1 MVLSLLGI
9 CVNSI
14 IKSFSYTFE
23 SNKVYSVLG
32 HSGCGKTTLM
42 RAIAG
47 LTPYTGDILLDKKPL
62 QNGEVGVVFQSFFLF
77 PHLNVWQNLTLAPRL
92 VQKKHVDDEAQELL
106 ERFGLKDY
114 EKRKTTELSGGQKQ
128 RVAIIRA
135 LLTHP
140 KVLLLDEP
148 TSALDALLTQETA
161 RIITSLKSE
170 NCIIIAV
177 THDQNF
183 ARDISD
189 EILNMPELTHKN
201 VPK

>member
-1 MVLSLLGI
+1 MILSLLGI
-9 CVNSI
+9 SVNSI
-14 IKSFSYTFE
+14 INSFSYRFE
-23 SNKVYSVLG
+23 SNRVYSVLG
-32 HSGCGKTTLM
+32 PSGCGKTTLM

-62 QNGEVGVVFQSFFLF
+62 KNGEVGVVFQSFFLF

-92 VQKKHVDDEAQELL
+92 VQKRHVDDEARNLL
-106 ERFGLKDY
+106 ERFGLKGY

-148 TSALDALLTQETA
+148 TSALDASLTHETA
-161 RIITSLKSE
+161 RIITSLKSKK
-170 NCIIIAV
+170 CIIIVV
-177 THDQNF
+177 THDQHL

-189 EILNMPELTHKN
+189 EILNVPELMHKIIT
-201 VPK
+201 